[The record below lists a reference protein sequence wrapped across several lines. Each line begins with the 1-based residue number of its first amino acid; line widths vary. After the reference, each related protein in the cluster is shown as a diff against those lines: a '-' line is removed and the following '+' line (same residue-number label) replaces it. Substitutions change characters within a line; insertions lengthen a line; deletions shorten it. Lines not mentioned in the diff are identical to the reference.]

1 MVVERLRISI
11 LVDLGIRI
19 GHIFNITNPVS
30 RTKINEIPF
39 VYHSVCRDFPDM
51 STRYLRR
58 IIRTKLA
65 IEESGVIGGDG
76 YEWITFPP
84 NSQTNFYRAP
94 GDKEWILW
102 EK

>member
-1 MVVERLRISI
+1 
-11 LVDLGIRI
+11 
-19 GHIFNITNPVS
+19 
-30 RTKINEIPF
+30 
-39 VYHSVCRDFPDM
+39 M

-58 IIRTKLA
+58 IIRTELA

-102 EK
+102 EN

>member
-1 MVVERLRISI
+1 MQIVKPSP
-11 LVDLGIRI
+11 
-19 GHIFNITNPVS
+19 NPS
-30 RTKINEIPF
+30 P
-39 VYHSVCRDFPDM
+39 S
-51 STRYLRR
+51 
-58 IIRTKLA
+58 

-102 EK
+102 EN